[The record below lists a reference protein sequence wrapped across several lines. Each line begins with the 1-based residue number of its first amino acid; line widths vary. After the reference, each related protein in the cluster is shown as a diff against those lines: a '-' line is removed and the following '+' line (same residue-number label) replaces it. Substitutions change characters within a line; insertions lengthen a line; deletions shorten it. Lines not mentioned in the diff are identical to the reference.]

1 MRLIII
7 SLAALFVSL
16 MFVIGGN
23 AYLLTYIGV
32 RLGAEGVSPTQ
43 VGFVMVCYSVGFAI
57 GSHWS
62 TRFVAT
68 VGHIRTFAAF
78 TALTAMASISYPLLD
93 SVYFWALLRLV
104 GGITAAGLYVI
115 IESWF
120 SAVATNNNRATLFA
134 LYQVAA
140 YGSSALAQ
148 LTVGYS
154 DPLGSEPFTIAGLIL
169 LAAII
174 PLSLSRMQS
183 PHIEQAPK
191 SSLLALYR
199 EAPLGLT
206 SAFVGGILLG
216 AYYSLVPLF
225 GSLTGMSISQ
235 VSQVMTASV
244 LMALLLAWPVGWI
257 CDRVQRSKVLLVIVT
272 LCSLLSVGVSMA
284 TEQSFMLRLVFSA
297 VLLGLLTL
305 INSLA
310 VALTHDRIDSSAR
323 VAASSA
329 LMLCYGIGSIIGPVI
344 GSMLMEEINPQAM
357 FIGFAIGLVALA
369 LYVRYRQNQMP
380 PMPVAAQEQYVASMP
395 ETQLSQEFDPRH
407 EVEEENNTIE
417 DIFPDEWVE
426 AWGPDSD
433 EEGDGEKSG
442 TPEPGTVSEEIEVGS
457 EMIGMAVIDPSL
469 LHTSVEE
476 LTAEQEQQEQQ
487 AEEQAEQE
495 PESPSAA
502 DANAAEDSSDSAAAP
517 EESSAPPL
525 SETPSAPRDSAAD
538 PAEETPEDGNK
549 KADKPLD

>member
-1 MRLIII
+1 MRLIVI
-7 SLAALFVSL
+7 SLSALFISL

-32 RLGAEGVSPTQ
+32 RLGAEGVPPTQ
-43 VGFVMVCYSVGFAI
+43 VGFIMVCYSIGFAI

-62 TRFVAT
+62 TSFVAK

-93 SVYFWALLRLV
+93 SVYFWALLRFV

-140 YGSSALAQ
+140 YGSSTLAQ
-148 LTVGYS
+148 FTVGYS
-154 DPLGSEPFTIAGLIL
+154 DPLGPVPFTVAGLVL

-183 PHIEQAPK
+183 PHIEPGPK
-191 SSLLALYR
+191 MSLLALYR

-206 SAFVGGILLG
+206 SAFIGGIMLG

-244 LMALLLAWPVGWI
+244 LTALLLAWPVGWI
-257 CDRVQRSKVLLVIVT
+257 CDRVQRSKVMLVIVT
-272 LCSLLSVGVSMA
+272 VGSLLSVGVSLA
-284 TEQSFMLRLVFSA
+284 VELPFILRLIFSA
-297 VLLGLLTL
+297 GLLGTLTL
-305 INSLA
+305 VNSLA

-329 LMLCYGIGSIIGPVI
+329 LMVSYGIGSIIGPVA
-344 GSMLMEEINPQAM
+344 GAMLMEAFAPTAM
-357 FIGFAIGLVALA
+357 FTGFAILLVGLAF
-369 LYVRYRQNQMP
+369 YVRYRQNLMP
-380 PMPVAAQEQYVASMP
+380 PIPVAAQEQYVASMP
-395 ETQLSQEFDPRH
+395 ETQLSTEFDPRY
-407 EVEEENNTIE
+407 EVEEESNIE

-426 AWGPDSD
+426 AWGS
-433 EEGDGEKSG
+433 DGESEKPG
-442 TPEPGTVSEEIEVGS
+442 DAHEPGAVGEDIEVGG
-457 EMIGMAVIDPSL
+457 EMIGMPERDSSEWL
-469 LHTSVEE
+469 KQREE
-476 LTAEQEQQEQQ
+476 A
-487 AEEQAEQE
+487 AEEARKREADA
-495 PESPSAA
+495 AA
-502 DANAAEDSSDSAAAP
+502 DADSAQADDPSRPA
-517 EESSAPPL
+517 
-525 SETPSAPRDSAAD
+525 SE
-538 PAEETPEDGNK
+538 PA
-549 KADKPLD
+549 KPDDNVRR